1 MGGIMKSIKFIKDII
16 LVIIIIWFDIFGQS
30 TAVAPKQNPNPV
42 QVTVSGNHPDA
53 ISNKST
59 VIFDNTRNIDMRS
72 YERPIKNTIPPS
84 DTEEE
89 LFLPNEVI
97 PTFSIEEKDL
107 NSLPETQPIR
117 EDEFKTEPLDDSH
130 LLILKDQGIGY
141 TGTRKQNINLMKVLG
156 IKPGWSNNRKWEDGT
171 DIDDYSIVDWIKSG
185 MGESIGIDKDATME
199 VRKNLYNKYYI
210 DNQ

>member
-1 MGGIMKSIKFIKDII
+1 MGSIMKSINFIKDIV

-30 TAVAPKQNPNPV
+30 EAVAPKQNPNPV

-53 ISNKST
+53 IANKST
-59 VIFDNTRNIDMRS
+59 VIFDNTKNIDLRS

-107 NSLPETQPIR
+107 KSLPETQPIR
-117 EDEFKTEPLDDSH
+117 DDEYIKEPSNDFPH
-130 LLILKDQGIGY
+130 LILNNQEIVY
-141 TGTRKQNINLMKVLG
+141 TGTRKQNINLMKALG
-156 IKPGWSNNRKWEDGT
+156 IKPGWSNNKKWPDGT
-171 DIDDYSIVDWIKSG
+171 DIDDYSIVDWIKAG
-185 MGESIGIDKDATME
+185 MGEPIGIDRDANME

-210 DNQ
+210 AN

>member
-1 MGGIMKSIKFIKDII
+1 MGSIMKSIEFIKDII

-30 TAVAPKQNPNPV
+30 DAVAPKQNPNPV
-42 QVTVSGNHPDA
+42 QDTVSGNHPDA
-53 ISNKST
+53 IANKST
-59 VIFDNTRNIDMRS
+59 VIFDNTKNIDLRS

-107 NSLPETQPIR
+107 KSLPETQQIR
-117 EDEFKTEPLDDSH
+117 DDEYIKEPSNDFPH
-130 LLILKDQGIGY
+130 LVLNNQEMVY
-141 TGTRKQNINLMKVLG
+141 TGTRKQNINLMKALD
-156 IKPGWSNNRKWEDGT
+156 IIPGWSNNKKWPDGT
-171 DIDDYSIVDWIKSG
+171 DIDDYSIVDWIKAG
-185 MGESIGIDKDATME
+185 MGEPIGIDRDANIE

-210 DNQ
+210 AN